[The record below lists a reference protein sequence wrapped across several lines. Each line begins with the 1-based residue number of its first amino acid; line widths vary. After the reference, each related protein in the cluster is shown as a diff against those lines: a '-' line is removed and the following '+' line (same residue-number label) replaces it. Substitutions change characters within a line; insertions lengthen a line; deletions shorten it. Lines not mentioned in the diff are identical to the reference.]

1 MSRNEIKHFQQIH
14 LSSRSNLTTYI
25 TFKQKITISS
35 RHFFQFQKI
44 LKYDWNYYE
53 DDCKGNL
60 KVDVFVASTIARF
73 QQMDYDGI
81 VANEVVF
88 MAIVNIWGYVSYRKS
103 EICLKWLWRWLPG
116 HFWAKIVEWS
126 SRVFI
131 GYRKP
136 MARRKPSYYLNIKFA
151 SKMMIITRIIVFS
164 ICDYNYCYY
173 GCLETH
179 DKTEAPLLSKHQMED
194 DGHQVCRRSTYLL
207 SFHDFN
213 ILKSHSYLSTCALWF
228 GIFSK

>member
-1 MSRNEIKHFQQIH
+1 MKMIVRAF
-14 LSSRSNLTTYI
+14 L
-25 TFKQKITISS
+25 
-35 RHFFQFQKI
+35 
-44 LKYDWNYYE
+44 
-53 DDCKGNL
+53 NL

-103 EICLKWLWRWLPG
+103 EIWMKWLWRWLPG

-151 SKMMIITRIIVFS
+151 SKMMIITTFINYHRIPHVLVDTSSFIPWFQ
-164 ICDYNYCYY
+164 CYKI
-173 GCLETH
+173 T
-179 DKTEAPLLSKHQMED
+179 LLPP
-194 DGHQVCRRSTYLL
+194 YL
-207 SFHDFN
+207 
-213 ILKSHSYLSTCALWF
+213 CALVWSF
-228 GIFSK
+228 LQIRALIRDRNWIWLWS

>member
-1 MSRNEIKHFQQIH
+1 MISQLNSIGLI
-14 LSSRSNLTTYI
+14 LNLLNI
-25 TFKQKITISS
+25 T
-35 RHFFQFQKI
+35 

-81 VANEVVF
+81 VVKEVVF
-88 MAIVNIWGYVSYRKS
+88 MAIVNIWGYVSCRKS
-103 EICLKWLWRWLPG
+103 ELWLKWLWRWLPG

-151 SKMMIITRIIVFS
+151 SKMRIITATTII
-164 ICDYNYCYY
+164 NYHR
-173 GCLETH
+173 GVWILEMCP
-179 DKTEAPLLSKHQMED
+179 DNLERVRM
-194 DGHQVCRRSTYLL
+194 
-207 SFHDFN
+207 
-213 ILKSHSYLSTCALWF
+213 I
-228 GIFSK
+228 